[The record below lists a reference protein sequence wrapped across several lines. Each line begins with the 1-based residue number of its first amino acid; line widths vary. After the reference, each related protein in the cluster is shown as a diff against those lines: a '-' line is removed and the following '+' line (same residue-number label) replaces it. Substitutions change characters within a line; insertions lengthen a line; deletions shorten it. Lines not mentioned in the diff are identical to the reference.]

1 VSEEIVQHPEEIQE
15 VQEDA
20 SDTASKHAWQAALHW
35 PWQIIGVVLLVV
47 VLGAGGALYSF
58 EQTYAGRI
66 YPNISIRGVAVGEM
80 SDAEARAALREHYE
94 DFLEQP
100 LTLTYAD
107 ETWTPNFDELGVQLE
122 IDRSVQAAMSA
133 GRGYNL
139 ANNLREIA
147 AIWQDGLEIP
157 LRLTIDEQVLQAYV
171 VARAAEVDRAA
182 VDAQLV
188 LEKVTPVMMPAV
200 SGRQVLVYETT
211 REVLAAL
218 QSLEPQ
224 TVVLRTRE
232 LLPTLSSGD
241 AAEAQE
247 EVDRLLSDSL
257 VLRADDETW
266 EWTPDEL
273 AQMIQVSR
281 ETTTRGQ
288 EHELVVELDHNM
300 IRERLEEIA
309 ETSRTGGTYPR
320 VDWNSGDLIITEQ
333 GEPGRIVDIEQAE
346 ELVIDALADISSR
359 TVDLPFRSAAPTVTA
374 ENLDELGITEL
385 IAVGRSD
392 FTGSEAY
399 RITNIKA
406 GMELLH
412 GILLAPGEE
421 FSFNEAVGS
430 INAANGFVEGYAII
444 QNRTQLEWG
453 GGICQDSTTMF
464 RAAFWAGLP
473 ITERWGHSFYISWY
487 DKYGYGEYGNGPG
500 MDATIFTGGPDF
512 KFLNDTGNWLLIQ
525 THVNTARTLAEVRIY
540 GTDPG
545 RTVEFEGPVIFD
557 RKPPPPAPVFV
568 ANPTVP
574 IGARY
579 QSDTA
584 RGGMSIAFTR
594 VIKEDGREVDRE
606 EFLTVFKPWPNIF
619 EVHPATLAAINSPPP
634 PPAPVPTPEEAP
646 EDEAAEVAEGQEAG
660 EGAEAGTPPEQPA
673 PPAEGGEPAPPPEAP
688 PAPPPAEAP
697 PPEAPPAPPAE
708 APPAPP
714 PEAPPAPPPEAPPA
728 PPEAGNLPVPPPPE
742 AGNLPAPPPEGG

>member
-1 VSEEIVQHPEEIQE
+1 MLQHPDETQTM
-15 VQEDA
+15 QGAQKDA
-20 SDTASKHAWQAALHW
+20 ADTASIHPWWATITAMHW
-35 PWQIIGVVLLVV
+35 PWQIAGVVLLLVM
-47 VLGAGGALYSF
+47 LGIGGALYSF
-58 EQTYAGRI
+58 DQTYEGHI
-66 YPNISIRGVAVGEM
+66 YPNISIRGIAVGEM
-80 SDAEARAALREHYE
+80 SDTEARAAVREHYE
-94 DFLEQP
+94 TFLDQP
-100 LTLTYAD
+100 ITLTYAD
-107 ETWTPNFDELGVQLE
+107 RTWEPSFDELGVQLD
-122 IDRSVQAAMSA
+122 IDRSVQAAVNA

-139 ANNLREIA
+139 INNLREIA
-147 AIWQDGLEIP
+147 AIWQGGLEIP
-157 LRLTIDEQVLQAYV
+157 LRLTVDEQALQAYI
-171 VARAAEVDRAA
+171 VARAADIDRAA

-188 LEKVTPVMMPAV
+188 LEEATPVMMPAI

-211 REVLAAL
+211 RDVLAAL

-232 LLPTLSSGD
+232 LLPTLDTGD
-241 AAEAQE
+241 VAEAQE
-247 EVDRLLSDSL
+247 EVDRLLRDPL
-257 VLRADDETW
+257 VLQAGDETW

-273 AQMIQVSR
+273 AQMLQVSR
-281 ETTTRGQ
+281 ETASNAQGGD
-288 EHELVVELDHNM
+288 HLVVELDRSM

-309 ETSRTGGTYPR
+309 ETSRTSGTYPR
-320 VDWNSGDLIITEQ
+320 VDWNNGDLIITEQ
-333 GEPGRIVDIEQAE
+333 GEPGRMVDTEEAE
-346 ELVIDALADISSR
+346 ELIVDALAGITNR
-359 TVDLPFRSAAPTVTA
+359 TVDLPFRSADPVVTA
-374 ENLDELGITEL
+374 DNLDELGITEL
-385 IAVGRSD
+385 LAVGRSD

-430 INAANGFVEGYAII
+430 INAANGFVEGYAIV

-473 ITERWGHSFYISWY
+473 ITERWGHSFYINWY

-512 KFLNDTGNWLLIQ
+512 KFLNDTGHWLLIQ
-525 THVNTARTLAEVRIY
+525 TNVNTARTLAEVRIY

-545 RTVEFEGPVIFD
+545 RTVEFEGPIIFN
-557 RKPPPPAPVFV
+557 RRPPPPEPVFV
-568 ANPTVP
+568 PNPSVP

-594 VIKEDGREVDRE
+594 VIKQDGQEVDRE

-634 PPAPVPTPEEAP
+634 PPPTPEGTP
-646 EDEAAEVAEGQEAG
+646 EGEEAEGAEG
-660 EGAEAGTPPEQPA
+660 EGANEGVEEGTPPEQPA
-673 PPAEGGEPAPPPEAP
+673 PP
-688 PAPPPAEAP
+688 
-697 PPEAPPAPPAE
+697 
-708 APPAPP
+708 
-714 PEAPPAPPPEAPPA
+714 
-728 PPEAGNLPVPPPPE
+728 PPPPE
-742 AGNLPAPPPEGG
+742 EGSPPPPPEEGNPPPPPPEEGNPPPPPPEEGNPPALPPEEGNPPPPPEEGNPPALPPEGE

>member
-1 VSEEIVQHPEEIQE
+1 VSEEALQHPEEMQE

-20 SDTASKHAWQAALHW
+20 PDTASARPWPAALHW
-35 PWQIIGVVLLVV
+35 SWQIVGVVLLLV
-47 VLGAGGALYSF
+47 VLGAAGALYSF
-58 EQTYAGRI
+58 NQTYAGHI

-80 SDAEARAALREHYE
+80 SDTEARATVREQYAA
-94 DFLEQP
+94 FLEQP
-100 LTLTYAD
+100 VTLTYG
-107 ETWTPNFDELGVQLE
+107 EKTWTPDLDELGVQLE
-122 IDRSVQAAMSA
+122 IDRSVQTAMDA
-133 GRGYNL
+133 GRGYDL

-157 LRLTIDEQVLQAYV
+157 LRLTIDEQALQAYI
-171 VARAAEVDRAA
+171 VARAAEIDRAA

-188 LEKVTPVMMPAV
+188 LEEVTPIMMPAV
-200 SGRQVLVYETT
+200 SGRQVLIHETT

-232 LLPTLSSGD
+232 LLPTLDNGEV
-241 AAEAQE
+241 AEAQE
-247 EVDRLLSDSL
+247 EVDRLLRDSL
-257 VLRADDETW
+257 VLQADDETW

-281 ETTTRGQ
+281 ETTTNARGD
-288 EHELVVELDHNM
+288 HLAIELDRDM

-309 ETSRTGGTYPR
+309 EASRTGGTYPR
-320 VDWNSGDLIITEQ
+320 VDWNNGDLIITEQ
-333 GEPGRIVDIEQAE
+333 GDSGRMVDIEQAE
-346 ELVIDALADISSR
+346 ELVIDALEGIANR
-359 TVDLPFRSAAPTVTA
+359 TVELPFRSTDPVVTA
-374 ENLDELGITEL
+374 DNLDELGITEL
-385 IAVGRSD
+385 LAVGRSD
-392 FTGSEAY
+392 FTGSAAY

-406 GMELLH
+406 GMQLLH

-421 FSFNEAVGS
+421 FSFNESVGS
-430 INAANGFVEGYAII
+430 INAANGFVEGYAIV

-525 THVNTARTLAEVRIY
+525 TNVDTARTLAEVRIY

-545 RTVEFEGPVIFD
+545 RTVEFEGPIIFN
-557 RKPPPPAPVFV
+557 RQPPPPEPVFV
-568 ANPTVP
+568 ANPSVP
-574 IGARY
+574 IGARQ

-594 VIKEDGREVDRE
+594 VIKQDGSEVERE

-619 EVHPATLAAINSPPP
+619 EVHPVTLAAINSPPP
-634 PPAPVPTPEEAP
+634 PPPTPETTP
-646 EDEAAEVAEGQEAG
+646 EGEGAEVAEGEG
-660 EGAEAGTPPEQPA
+660 TEEGALPEPPA
-673 PPAEGGEPAPPPEAP
+673 PPAEGGEPVQ
-688 PAPPPAEAP
+688 
-697 PPEAPPAPPAE
+697 
-708 APPAPP
+708 PPAPP
-714 PEAPPAPPPEAPPA
+714 PEEEAPAPPPQEEAPAPPPEEEAPA
-728 PPEAGNLPVPPPPE
+728 PPPE
-742 AGNLPAPPPEGG
+742 EGNLPAPPPEEG

>member
-1 VSEEIVQHPEEIQE
+1 VSEEILQHPEEIQE
-15 VQEDA
+15 VQEAQEDA
-20 SDTASKHAWQAALHW
+20 PDTASARLWQAALHW
-35 PWQIIGVVLLVV
+35 PLQIVGVVLLLV

-58 EQTYAGRI
+58 DQTYAGHI
-66 YPNISIRGVAVGEM
+66 YPNISIRGIAVGEM
-80 SDAEARAALREHYE
+80 SDTEARATLREHYGA
-94 DFLEQP
+94 FLEQP
-100 LTLTYAD
+100 VTLTYGD
-107 ETWTPNFDELGVQLE
+107 KTWTPTFEELGVQLE

-147 AIWQDGLEIP
+147 AIWQGGLEIP
-157 LRLTIDEQVLQAYV
+157 LRLTVDEQALQAYI
-171 VARAAEVDRAA
+171 VARAAEIDRAA

-188 LEKVTPVMMPAV
+188 LEEVTPVMMPAV

-218 QSLEPQ
+218 QSLEPH

-232 LLPTLSSGD
+232 LLPTLDNGD
-241 AAEAQE
+241 VTEAQQ

-257 VLRADDETW
+257 VLQTENETW
-266 EWTPDEL
+266 EWNPDEL
-273 AQMIQVSR
+273 VQMIRVSR
-281 ETTTRGQ
+281 ESATNSQGDQ
-288 EHELVVELDHNM
+288 LVVELDQSM

-309 ETSRTGGTYPR
+309 EASRTGGTYPR
-320 VDWNSGDLIITEQ
+320 VDWNNGDLIITEQ
-333 GEPGRIVDIEQAE
+333 GEPGRIVDTEQAE
-346 ELVIDALADISSR
+346 ELVIDALAGINNR
-359 TVDLPFRSAAPTVTA
+359 TVDLPFQTADPVVTA

-385 IAVGRSD
+385 LAVGRSD
-392 FTGSEAY
+392 FTGSAAY

-421 FSFNEAVGS
+421 FSFNESVGS
-430 INAANGFVEGYAII
+430 INAANGFVEGYAIV

-512 KFLNDTGNWLLIQ
+512 KFLNDTGHWLLIQ
-525 THVNTARTLAEVRIY
+525 TNVNTARTLAEVRIY

-545 RTVEFEGPVIFD
+545 RTVEFEGPVIFN
-557 RKPPPPAPVFV
+557 RQPPPPAPVFV
-568 ANPTVP
+568 ANPSVP

-584 RGGMSIAFTR
+584 RSGMSIAFTR
-594 VIKEDGREVDRE
+594 VIKQDGQEVDRE

-634 PPAPVPTPEEAP
+634 PPTPEGTP
-646 EDEAAEVAEGQEAG
+646 EGEEAEGTEG
-660 EGAEAGTPPEQPA
+660 EGVEEGTPPEQPV
-673 PPAEGGEPAPPPEAP
+673 PPAEGGEPAQPTAP
-688 PAPPPAEAP
+688 PAPPQEEAP
-697 PPEAPPAPPAE
+697 PPPASD
-708 APPAPP
+708 PPAPP
-714 PEAPPAPPPEAPPA
+714 PEEAPPPPEDGSPPAPPP
-728 PPEAGNLPVPPPPE
+728 PEDGSLPE
-742 AGNLPAPPPEGG
+742 PPPEGG

>member
-1 VSEEIVQHPEEIQE
+1 VREQY
-15 VQEDA
+15 
-20 SDTASKHAWQAALHW
+20 AA
-35 PWQIIGVVLLVV
+35 
-47 VLGAGGALYSF
+47 
-58 EQTYAGRI
+58 
-66 YPNISIRGVAVGEM
+66 
-80 SDAEARAALREHYE
+80 
-94 DFLEQP
+94 FLEQP
-100 LTLTYAD
+100 VTLTYG
-107 ETWTPNFDELGVQLE
+107 EKTWTPDLDELGVQLE
-122 IDRSVQAAMSA
+122 IDRSVQTAMDA
-133 GRGYNL
+133 GRGYDL

-157 LRLTIDEQVLQAYV
+157 LRLTIDEQALQAYI
-171 VARAAEVDRAA
+171 VARAAEIDRAA

-188 LEKVTPVMMPAV
+188 LEEVTPIMMPAV
-200 SGRQVLVYETT
+200 SGRQVLIHETT

-232 LLPTLSSGD
+232 LLPTLDNGEV
-241 AAEAQE
+241 AEAQE
-247 EVDRLLSDSL
+247 EVDRLLRDSL
-257 VLRADDETW
+257 VLQADDETW

-281 ETTTRGQ
+281 ETTTNARGD
-288 EHELVVELDHNM
+288 HLAIELDRDM

-309 ETSRTGGTYPR
+309 EASRTGGTYPR
-320 VDWNSGDLIITEQ
+320 VDWNNGDLIITEQ
-333 GEPGRIVDIEQAE
+333 GDSGRMVDIEQAE
-346 ELVIDALADISSR
+346 ELVIDALEGIANR
-359 TVDLPFRSAAPTVTA
+359 TVELPFRSTDPVVTA
-374 ENLDELGITEL
+374 DNLDELGITEL
-385 IAVGRSD
+385 LAVGRSD
-392 FTGSEAY
+392 FTGSAAY

-406 GMELLH
+406 GMQLLH

-421 FSFNEAVGS
+421 FSFNESVGS
-430 INAANGFVEGYAII
+430 INAANGFVEGYAIV

-525 THVNTARTLAEVRIY
+525 TNVDTARTLAEVRIY

-545 RTVEFEGPVIFD
+545 RTVEFEGPIIFN
-557 RKPPPPAPVFV
+557 RQPPPPEPVFV
-568 ANPTVP
+568 ANPSVP
-574 IGARY
+574 IGARQ

-594 VIKEDGREVDRE
+594 VIKQDGSEVERE

-619 EVHPATLAAINSPPP
+619 EVHPVTLAAINSPPP
-634 PPAPVPTPEEAP
+634 PPPTPETTP
-646 EDEAAEVAEGQEAG
+646 EGEGAEVAEGEG
-660 EGAEAGTPPEQPA
+660 TEEGALPEPPA
-673 PPAEGGEPAPPPEAP
+673 PPAEGGEPVQP
-688 PAPPPAEAP
+688 PAPPPQEEAPAP
-697 PPEAPPAPPAE
+697 PPQEEAPAPPPQEE
-708 APPAPP
+708 APAPP
-714 PEAPPAPPPEAPPA
+714 PEE
-728 PPEAGNLPVPPPPE
+728 
-742 AGNLPAPPPEGG
+742 GNLPAPPPEEG